1 MSKKRFKAMAGPGAN
16 TDLSEVKYS
25 KADIYSL
32 LRFRVIAKLEL
43 LLITQELAVSPIKK
57 KIDIRNTLIDEAEEK
72 LKEDP
77 VALKM
82 LSTGVLNNPEGFS
95 NLTISQRKL
104 YRGLRTLLDERDA
117 LVEAEGEM
125 EKQKLENKDK
135 PRREASVYMSR
146 CLYAKDARGNYVTY
160 SAIENN
166 DWVFANRARQPKTIR
181 KELRRLRVGS
191 GDIENAYINDI
202 CSRAKLIA
210 REKCNDGEPPY
221 REFAELAEKVLKE
234 IYQKINYHYKKN
246 YKYGD
251 GLSADLDALKTIT
264 NGKGADIALERA
276 VKALVCLNGD
286 CRDSLKKYKEPRRVH
301 LTEIAPRDIE
311 QLINFF
317 EGDAKKGREYRPLL
331 IIGGDPGSGRNSL
344 IDDLLNEL
352 LAGNRITKTY
362 AYTYSETKERTL
374 ASALEG
380 GQRMAD
386 KKGYQMALTELGS
399 DEHDY
404 LKYGEVLVLR
414 DVPAGVAL
422 RMLDDIA
429 KKSKIAVIVSV
440 VGKLEI
446 PDGDHVLLNLSDS
459 DAETCAEYR
468 SKLCLVRMPPHVDSA
483 IVPDRVKVIDE
494 SLLSGE
500 ALKDLVGN
508 GIRSSGTPLGR
519 LNKKE
524 IGDLVAAAGGN
535 IKLLEVASVTI
546 GYSADYEKVLEVL
559 RSSAGPVDKLYNL
572 ISVHPSG
579 PRLADILALLSFFPS
594 RPCRIDVLAAP
605 EDAAEGAPA
614 DIRVLDAID
623 LAHYR
628 MARVFEFD
636 DAAGDGQEGKD
647 VYFVLDGELVR
658 KAARGV
664 AKKKLSECSEEFL
677 RKLNKVLSALEAES
691 KKPELLDVCVSYYEN
706 VVDVL
711 EGLDS
716 PLREELAS
724 FKDKTLERLA
734 RLYRRAGSTWHELKA
749 REKILALRS
758 APVVTAL
765 REYGTL
771 EMQYGK
777 RTDAI
782 KTFEKALGLCEG
794 DDGLLREQAL
804 IKGQIGWTYHEM
816 WKRGDADGT
825 NKGDSDKLVGAIKAK
840 QEAVGLLKSL
850 GDAGASD
857 LPSACSTLANSKIE
871 SDVEDVR
878 KEARENA
885 EEACEL
891 IEREL
896 RIDDRE
902 EFVSKIINDDTVI
915 DQILAVN
922 ECGGDA
928 SAEKLRKGGDGRLSE
943 RQAGSYA
950 SALYFYGRV
959 LAGGDRLAKAN
970 AAAAEGGSGSKPAD
984 LENARKYELAAL
996 KIRRRVYPQGIM
1008 LFAYN
1013 CDSLAAVC
1021 EALGNLEEAKAFSE
1035 EAWALQQKRHGD
1047 GTGSIRANYERIKE
1061 KCSAVSEASES
1072 EAL

>member
-1 MSKKRFKAMAGPGAN
+1 MSKKRSKAQAEPVAK
-16 TDLSEVKYS
+16 TAPDEAEYS
-25 KADIYSL
+25 KEHLDSV
-32 LRFRVIAKLEL
+32 LRYRLIAKLEYR
-43 LLITQELAVSPIKK
+43 LIEREIDDYPIEKRLKDLEDGIDKEKEKLEGEGVTPEVLSAAENNYPASRFLTQKQKEKLQTLRQLVKK
-57 KIDIRNTLIDEAEEK
+57 KDAFVEIEK
-72 LKEDP
+72 EINNQKEIN
-77 VALKM
+77 KQ
-82 LSTGVLNNPEGFS
+82 NNRGLDRAKPTNIYMSRYLYAKKPGGEYVSYNAGTEDWTFNKATKPS
-95 NLTISQRKL
+95 GDKKKELRKL
-104 YRGLRTLLDERDA
+104 RARKGGNSEEAYIDDIISRAQNIDGKPPYCSFADLAETVLREIYKGFNDCYGKNYDCGGGLLEA
-117 LVEAEGEM
+117 LENLKIIKDKNEAEG
-125 EKQKLENKDK
+125 
-135 PRREASVYMSR
+135 A
-146 CLYAKDARGNYVTY
+146 
-160 SAIENN
+160 
-166 DWVFANRARQPKTIR
+166 
-181 KELRRLRVGS
+181 LRR
-191 GDIENAYINDI
+191 
-202 CSRAKLIA
+202 
-210 REKCNDGEPPY
+210 
-221 REFAELAEKVLKE
+221 
-234 IYQKINYHYKKN
+234 
-246 YKYGD
+246 
-251 GLSADLDALKTIT
+251 
-264 NGKGADIALERA
+264 A
-276 VKALVCLNGD
+276 VTAMVRLNGG
-286 CRDSLKKYKEPRRVH
+286 CRDSLKKFKEPQRVH
-301 LTEIAPRDIE
+301 LTGLAPGDTAR
-311 QLINFF
+311 LIDFF
-317 EGDAKKGREYRPLL
+317 EGCAKKGQERRPLL
-331 IIGGDPGSGRNSL
+331 LIDGDPGSGRNSL

-352 LAGNRITKTY
+352 LNRELIARTY
-362 AYTYSETKERTL
+362 AYTFSGTKERTL

-386 KKGYQMALTELGS
+386 KKGYEMALKELSG

-404 LKYGEVLVLR
+404 LEFGDALVLR
-414 DVPAGVAL
+414 DVPAGLAL
-422 RMLDDIA
+422 KMLVDIA
-429 KKSKIAVIVSV
+429 GSSKIAVIVSA
-440 VGKLEI
+440 VGKVVITDDDLKR
-446 PDGDHVLLNLSDS
+446 LNLLGP
-459 DAETCAEYR
+459 DAGACEKGC
-468 SKLCLVRMPPHVDSA
+468 SKLCLAGVSPNANAAKSLDQVKFVSA
-483 IVPDRVKVIDE
+483 SP
-494 SLLSGE
+494 LSEGT
-500 ALKDLVGN
+500 LKDLVER
-508 GIRSSGTPLGR
+508 GISSSGTPLGR
-519 LNKKE
+519 LNEEE
-524 IGDLVAAAGGN
+524 IGDLVAAAGDN
-535 IKLLEVASVTI
+535 IKLLEVASVAI
-546 GYSADYEKVLEVL
+546 GYSADYEKVLEAL
-559 RSSAGPVDKLYNL
+559 RSSAGSVDKLCNL
-572 ISVHPSG
+572 ISLHPSG

-605 EDAAEGAPA
+605 EDAAEGVPA

-658 KAARGV
+658 QAACGV

-922 ECGGDA
+922 ECGSDA
-928 SAEKLRKGGDGRLSE
+928 STEKLRKGGDGRLSK

-950 SALYFYGRV
+950 SALYFFGRV

-970 AAAAEGGSGSKPAD
+970 DAAAEGGSGPTRDD

-1013 CDSLAAVC
+1013 CDSLAVVC
-1021 EALGNLEEAKAFSE
+1021 EALGNFEEAKAFSE
-1035 EAWALQQKRHGD
+1035 EAWALQQERHGD
-1047 GTGSIRANYERIKE
+1047 ETGSIEANYERIKE
-1061 KCSAVSEASES
+1061 KCSAVSEA
-1072 EAL
+1072 L